1 MQFLKLNQ
9 VSKRYGE
16 KLLFDKIEL
25 TISKGDKIALVA
37 KNGSGKSTLLR
48 IIAGLESPE
57 GEHASIELA
66 KGIKT
71 SFLKQDFD
79 FYPTDTI
86 EEIIFE
92 TNNERIKVYK
102 TYKDAQEGGDESQL
116 AHATREMDRLNAWS
130 IQSKIEETLSKLKLD
145 NLQQS
150 VSELSGGQVKR
161 VALARMFLEEAE
173 FMVLDEPTN
182 HLDIEI
188 IEWLEEHLS
197 NPNFTIFMV
206 THDRYFLDRV
216 CNNII
221 ELEDG
226 DLYSYKGNYSDY
238 LEKKSLK
245 QQNDSARLGKVK
257 KLYKK
262 ELEWIRRQPKARG
275 TKEKSRIEKFQSI
288 KESSKKNLDDSQV
301 QLKIKENRLGS
312 KILELHS
319 ISKSFD
325 KLLFEH
331 FSYKFRKGEKL
342 GLVGP
347 NGVGKSTFINV
358 ITGQLRPDSG
368 KVIVGDTI
376 KFGYYSQHGLV
387 NADDKTV
394 LDVVRDIAE
403 YIPLEKGL
411 KLTAEQLLERFMFPR
426 PQQRVRVSELSGGE
440 KRRLYLLTVLMTNP
454 NFLILDEPTNDLDIM
469 TLQVLETYLEEFTG
483 CVLVITHDRFFLDR
497 IADHLFIMEGGG
509 KIKDY
514 NGTYSEYR
522 LLKKEVS
529 QEKEK
534 MDVPVKEN
542 SSKLDYEMKKK
553 VKNQVRK
560 LEREIEN
567 LEIEKAS
574 IQTKFIENMD
584 MTVEEIDKL
593 SKRLGEIRSE
603 LENKEMEW
611 MEASEKLEESS

>member
-16 KLLFDKIEL
+16 KLLFDKIDL

-37 KNGSGKSTLLR
+37 KNGTGKSTLLR
-48 IIAGLESPE
+48 IIAGLEAPE
-57 GEHASIELA
+57 GEHANIELA
-66 KGIKT
+66 KGVKT

-79 FYPTDTI
+79 FYPSDTI

-92 TNNERIKVYK
+92 TNNERIKVFKAYRN
-102 TYKDAQEGGDESQL
+102 AQEEGDESRL
-116 AHATREMDRLNAWS
+116 EHFTREMDRLNAWS

-150 VSELSGGQVKR
+150 ISELSGGQVKR
-161 VALARMFLEEAE
+161 VALARMFLEESE

-216 CNNII
+216 CNHII

-226 DLYSYKGNYSDY
+226 ALFSYKGNYSEY

-262 ELEWIRRQPKARG
+262 ELDWIRRQPKARG
-275 TKEKSRIEKFQSI
+275 TKEKSRIEKFQGI
-288 KESSKKNLDDSQV
+288 KEESRKTLDDAQV

-312 KILELHS
+312 KILELHN

-358 ITGQLRPDSG
+358 ITGQLRPDTG

-394 LDVVRDIAE
+394 LEVIRDIAE
-403 YIPLEKGL
+403 YIPLEKGM

-469 TLQVLETYLEEFTG
+469 TLQVLETYLEEFSG

-497 IADHLFIMEGGG
+497 IADHLFIMEGAG

-522 LLKKEVS
+522 LLKKEVN
-529 QEKEK
+529 QEG
-534 MDVPVKEN
+534 MNSGAPVKES
-542 SSKLDYEMKKK
+542 SSKLDYEIKKK
-553 VKNQVRK
+553 LKNQVRK

-567 LEIEKAS
+567 LEIEKS
-574 IQTKFIENMD
+574 KIQTKFIENTDMD
-584 MTVEEIDKL
+584 VEEIDKL

-603 LENKEMEW
+603 LEDKELEW
-611 MEASEKLEESS
+611 MEASEKLEES

>member
-9 VSKRYGE
+9 ISKRYGE
-16 KLLFDKIEL
+16 KLLFENIDL

-48 IIAGLESPE
+48 IIAGIESPE
-57 GEHASIELA
+57 GEQASIELA
-66 KGIKT
+66 KGVKT

-92 TNNERIKVYK
+92 TNNERIKVFK
-102 TYKDAQEGGDESQL
+102 AYKDAQEGNNESRL
-116 AHATREMDRLNAWS
+116 EELTREMDRLNAWS

-145 NLQQS
+145 NLQQRI
-150 VSELSGGQVKR
+150 SELSGGQVKR
-161 VALARMFLEEAE
+161 VALARLFLEEAE

-216 CNNII
+216 CNHII

-226 DLYSYKGNYSDY
+226 CLDSYKGNYSEY

-245 QQNDSARLGKVK
+245 QQNDSARLDKVK
-257 KLYKK
+257 KLFKK
-262 ELEWIRRQPKARG
+262 ELDWIRRQPKARG
-275 TKEKSRIEKFQSI
+275 TKEKSRVDKFQSI
-288 KESSKKNLDDSQV
+288 KEESKKRIDDTQV

-312 KILELHS
+312 KILELHN

-325 KLLFEH
+325 KLLFEN

-358 ITGQLRPDSG
+358 ITGQLRPDTG

-387 NADDKTV
+387 DADDKTV
-394 LDVVRDIAE
+394 IDVIRDIAE

-411 KLTAEQLLERFMFPR
+411 KLTAETLLERFMFPR

-440 KRRLYLLTVLMTNP
+440 KRRLYLLTVLMENP

-469 TLQVLETYLEEFTG
+469 TLQVLETYLEEFNG

-497 IADHLFIMEGGG
+497 IADHLFIMEGEG
-509 KIKDY
+509 KVKDY
-514 NGTYSEYR
+514 NGSYSEYR
-522 LLKKEVS
+522 LLKNDRSQSDDGLEVP
-529 QEKEK
+529 EKE
-534 MDVPVKEN
+534 
-542 SSKLDYEMKKK
+542 SASKLDYEMKKK

-567 LEIEKAS
+567 LEVEKS
-574 IQTKFIENMD
+574 GIQTKFIENTD
-584 MTVEEIDKL
+584 MSVEEIDKL

-603 LENKEMEW
+603 LEEKELEW
-611 MEASEKLEESS
+611 MEASEKLEES

>member
-1 MQFLKLNQ
+1 MQFLKLNK

-16 KLLFDKIEL
+16 KLLFDKINL

-48 IIAGLESPE
+48 IIAGLEASE
-57 GEHASIELA
+57 GEQSSVELTR
-66 KGIKT
+66 GIRT

-86 EEIIFE
+86 EDVIYE
-92 TNNERIKVYK
+92 TDNEKIKVFKAYRS
-102 TYKDAQEGGDESQL
+102 AQNSANENDLDRLSK
-116 AHATREMDRLNAWS
+116 EMDRLNAWS
-130 IQSKIEETLSKLKLD
+130 IQSKIEETLSKLKLTD
-145 NLQQS
+145 LS
-150 VSELSGGQVKR
+150 RPISELSGGQVKR

-188 IEWLEEHLS
+188 IEWLEEYLS

-216 CNNII
+216 CNYII
-221 ELEDG
+221 ELEG
-226 DLYSYKGNYSDY
+226 GELFSYKGNYSDY

-245 QQNDSARLGKVK
+245 QLNYSARLEKVK
-257 KLYKK
+257 KLFKK
-262 ELEWIRRQPKARG
+262 ELDWIRRQPKARG
-275 TKEKSRIEKFQSI
+275 TKEKSRIEKFHSI
-288 KESSKKNLDDSQV
+288 KEESKKRIDDSKV
-301 QLKIKENRLGS
+301 QLNIKENRLGS
-312 KILELHS
+312 KILELHN

-325 KLLFEH
+325 KRLFEN

-347 NGVGKSTFINV
+347 NGAGKSTFINV
-358 ITGQLRPDSG
+358 ITSELRPDTG

-376 KFGYYSQHGLV
+376 KFGYYTQHGLA

-394 LDVVRDIAE
+394 LDVIRDIAE

-411 KLTAEQLLERFMFPR
+411 KLSAEQLLERFLFSR
-426 PQQRVRVSELSGGE
+426 PQQRVRVTELSGGE
-440 KRRLYLLTVLMTNP
+440 KRRLYLLTILMSNP

-469 TLQVLETYLEEFTG
+469 TLQVLESYLEDFRG
-483 CVLVITHDRFFLDR
+483 CVLVITHDRFFLDK
-497 IADHLFIMEGGG
+497 IADHLFIMEGNGV
-509 KIKDY
+509 IKDY
-514 NGTYSEYR
+514 NGSYSNYR
-522 LLKKEVS
+522 LRA
-529 QEKEK
+529 
-534 MDVPVKEN
+534 KEN
-542 SSKLDYEMKKK
+542 SVNEELNQKTDIQKSSKIDYEQKKK
-553 VKNQVRK
+553 IKNQVRK

-567 LEIEKAS
+567 LEIEKAN
-574 IQTKFIENMD
+574 IQSKFIESPD
-584 MTVEEIDKL
+584 MEISEIDKL

-603 LENKEMEW
+603 LETKEMEW
-611 MEASEKLEESS
+611 MEASEALENS

>member
-1 MQFLKLNQ
+1 MQFLKLNK

-16 KLLFDKIEL
+16 KLLFDKINL

-48 IIAGLESPE
+48 IIAGLEASE
-57 GEHASIELA
+57 GEQSSVELTR
-66 KGIKT
+66 GIRT

-86 EEIIFE
+86 EDVIYE
-92 TNNERIKVYK
+92 TDNEKIKVFKAYRSTQNSANENDLDRLSK
-102 TYKDAQEGGDESQL
+102 
-116 AHATREMDRLNAWS
+116 EMDRLNAWS
-130 IQSKIEETLSKLKLD
+130 IQSKIEETLSKLKLTD
-145 NLQQS
+145 LS
-150 VSELSGGQVKR
+150 RPISELSGGQVKR

-188 IEWLEEHLS
+188 IEWLEEYLS

-216 CNNII
+216 CNHII
-221 ELEDG
+221 ELEG
-226 DLYSYKGNYSDY
+226 GELFSYKGNYSDY

-245 QQNDSARLGKVK
+245 QLNDSARLEKVK
-257 KLYKK
+257 KLFKK
-262 ELEWIRRQPKARG
+262 ELDWIRRQPKARG
-275 TKEKSRIEKFQSI
+275 TKEKSRIEKFHSI
-288 KESSKKNLDDSQV
+288 KEESKKRIDDSKV
-301 QLKIKENRLGS
+301 QLNIKENRLGS
-312 KILELHS
+312 KILELHN

-325 KLLFEH
+325 KRLFEN

-358 ITGQLRPDSG
+358 ITSELRPDTG

-376 KFGYYSQHGLV
+376 KFGYYTQHGLA

-394 LDVVRDIAE
+394 LDVIRDIAE

-411 KLTAEQLLERFMFPR
+411 KLSAEQLLERFLFPR

-440 KRRLYLLTVLMTNP
+440 KRRLYLLTILMANP

-469 TLQVLETYLEEFTG
+469 TLQVLESYLEDFRG
-483 CVLVITHDRFFLDR
+483 CVLVITHDRFFLDK
-497 IADHLFIMEGGG
+497 IADHLFIMEGNGV
-509 KIKDY
+509 IKDY
-514 NGTYSEYR
+514 NGSYSEYR
-522 LLKKEVS
+522 LRAKESSVNEES
-529 QEKEK
+529 NQKTDIQK
-534 MDVPVKEN
+534 
-542 SSKLDYEMKKK
+542 SSKIDYEQKKK
-553 VKNQVRK
+553 IKNQVRK

-567 LEIEKAS
+567 LEIEKAN
-574 IQTKFIENMD
+574 IQSKFIESPD
-584 MTVEEIDKL
+584 MEISEIDKL

-603 LENKEMEW
+603 LETKEMEW
-611 MEASEKLEESS
+611 MEASEALENS